1 MELSLADAFI
11 YGSLAVRNNTTQKTL
26 LQLLEKATFKVFD
39 VNLRAPY
46 YTKELLLILMKKAD
60 FIKFN
65 EEELKEVTSYMG
77 FRHLDVKENI
87 RFLSKKTNTSQICVT
102 KGKHG
107 AVFLF
112 NNQIYKPRGL
122 QNRSG

>member
-60 FIKFN
+60 YIKFN

-77 FRHLDVKENI
+77 FRHLRCK
-87 RFLSKKTNTSQICVT
+87 RKYSLS
-102 KGKHG
+102 
-107 AVFLF
+107 F
-112 NNQIYKPRGL
+112 
-122 QNRSG
+122 